1 MALPVSAM
9 RTMASSRRAEAAEL
23 MLAAWEP
30 ASWKRASKSRSTR
43 SMQQWSVILLFFI
56 CVYVCVCVCVCT
68 CIYMCVCIY
77 IQIYIHVYID
87 THQYVYT
94 YMYAQQHAG
103 MVRVGC
109 LSLSCNAAV
118 VGASHDLTPSP
129 APATRVY
136 TQDELKQLYLQQQ
149 KKSATTSFSVP
160 STLYG
165 LHHTQHPIQAP
176 YGGQA
181 TYGGGGECA
190 WGSGGGIPVPPATA
204 ACSPS
209 TASPSSVGA
218 LVLAP
223 SGNLRT
229 IKQLS
234 GPAFVVEILKSQ
246 YVVTL

>member
-1 MALPVSAM
+1 MSSFFCLGHGTVDIHGTARVGDEDYGQQQES
-9 RTMASSRRAEAAEL
+9 RSSRADAGGIGANLLEESKQEPQHTQQHAA
-23 MLAAWEP
+23 
-30 ASWKRASKSRSTR
+30 
-43 SMQQWSVILLFFI
+43 VVCDFFI
-56 CVYVCVCVCVCT
+56 FN
-68 CIYMCVCIY
+68 MCVSVCLCLCLCLCLYSYIY
-77 IQIYIHVYID
+77 SYI
-87 THQYVYT
+87 YT

-109 LSLSCNAAV
+109 LSLSCNEAV

-136 TQDELKQLYLQQQ
+136 TQEELKQLYLLQQQ

-181 TYGGGGECA
+181 TYGGGGGCA
-190 WGSGGGIPVPPATA
+190 WGGEGGVPVPSATA

-218 LVLAP
+218 LVLAS
-223 SGNLRT
+223 SGNLGT
-229 IKQLS
+229 IKVSLQCPLS
-234 GPAFVVEILKSQ
+234 VHILWR
-246 YVVTL
+246 